1 MVLKRG
7 YGLMTALLSVFLGG
21 GLGSVLR
28 YLMNILCSKIFPANL
43 PLATFLVNISGSLLL
58 GFLFGLFL
66 TKFPTS
72 SNLKLF
78 LTVGFCGGLTTFSTF
93 SIDTVKLFSQGQMLQ
108 AFLYILLSVII
119 SLLLAYLGFYVS
131 KFI

>member
-1 MVLKRG
+1 
-7 YGLMTALLSVFLGG
+7 MTALLSVFLGG

-28 YLMNILCSKIFPANL
+28 YLMNLLFSKFFPANL
-43 PLATFLVNISGSLLL
+43 PLATFLVNIFGSLLL

-66 TKFPTS
+66 TKFPS
-72 SNLKLF
+72 PSNLKLF

-93 SIDTVKLFSQGQMLQ
+93 SVDSIRLFSQGQMLQ